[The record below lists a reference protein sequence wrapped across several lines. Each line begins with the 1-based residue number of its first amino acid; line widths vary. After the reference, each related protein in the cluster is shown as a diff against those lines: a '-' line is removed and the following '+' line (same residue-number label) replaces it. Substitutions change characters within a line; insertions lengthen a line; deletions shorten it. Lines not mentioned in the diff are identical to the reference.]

1 MRPANGLGTQTG
13 LLCSVLEA
21 KPFISQNISVFAP
34 ESFHRLEEASHVIV
48 KIHISFPSYKMA
60 DHRCHSHL

>member
-1 MRPANGLGTQTG
+1 MWPANGLRTQAG

-21 KPFISQNISVFAP
+21 KPFVSQNISVFAP
-34 ESFHRLEEASHVIV
+34 ESFHRLQGTSHVIA

-60 DHRCHSHL
+60 DCRSHSHL